1 MTVKELIEV
10 LKTFPET
17 AGVYRKSDLDGIY
30 EIIEVYENNITETDY
45 KDGVILD

>member
-17 AGVYRKSDLDGIY
+17 AGVYRKSDFDGIY
-30 EIIEVYENNITETDY
+30 EITEVYENNITETDR

>member
-30 EIIEVYENNITETDY
+30 EVTEVYDNDITETDH